1 MGKIMRVYLCG
12 QEWTESRVEMSIDL
26 PATPWEL
33 MDALDKLNLSAERE
47 VYTQVEEYYDFGYIQ
62 GLIPED
68 TSLSRLNELCAV
80 LDSMDEH
87 ERIGFRGVL
96 KSSLFYDQANIDFDR
111 LMDIAL
117 ARDCYHIAENVE
129 NVEQLGRFLCLN
141 GFVAGAEDLPE
152 TICEMLDFERIGRQF
167 RTDEHGVFTDGCYIA
182 PEGDIPHA
190 EVCYGIFT
198 PEYTVM
204 LDVANKADIAKRFP
218 LALPASAS
226 DMEHALKQ
234 AGSETWSDAV
244 CFCTDCRVPQLTEA
258 ITQAN
263 NIAMANR
270 FAERLDS
277 LSAENISKLKAVLEV
292 TNCEDLTTASLIA
305 QDLDSYMLS
314 ESIRNPE
321 ELGKWQLTYMLSDE
335 DRDLILKHLNLYAY
349 GKEVLEQDTALISSY
364 GLIERTDKQTI
375 LTQAQQ
381 TCPQMEM
388 Q

>member
-12 QEWTESRVEMSIDL
+12 QEWTESREELSLDL

-62 GLIPED
+62 GLIPES

-96 KSSLFYDQANIDFDR
+96 QSSLFYDQANIDFDR

-117 ARDCYHIAENVE
+117 ARDCYHIADVGDD
-129 NVEQLGRFLCLN
+129 EQLGRFLCLN
-141 GFVAGAEDLPE
+141 GFVDGTEGLPE
-152 TICEMLDFERIGRQF
+152 KIYELLDFARIGKQF
-167 RTDEHGVFTDGCYIA
+167 RMDEHGVFAGGCYIS
-182 PEGDIPHA
+182 PDGDIPHTTI
-190 EVCYGIFT
+190 CYGISP

-204 LDVANKADIAKRFP
+204 LEVVNKEDMTKRFT
-218 LALPASAS
+218 LALPTDTS
-226 DMEHALKQ
+226 DMAHALKQ
-234 AGSETWSDAV
+234 VGAESWSEVV
-244 CFCTDCRVPQLTEA
+244 CLCTDCQVPKLMEA
-258 ITQAN
+258 ITQSN
-263 NIAMANR
+263 NIVTANR
-270 FAERLDS
+270 LAEMLEH
-277 LSAENISKLKAVLEV
+277 LPAEDISKFKAILEV
-292 TNCEDLTTASLIA
+292 INCEDLTTASLIA